1 MVWKTDNGN
10 IIGIYPEAVDK
21 LKKDFATS
29 VNNPNKIN
37 LTFYLAIEE
46 LEIEGKIILY
56 IFIPES
62 SHVHRCNGRIYD
74 RN

>member
-62 SHVHRCNGRIYD
+62 SQVHRCNGRIYD

>member
-1 MVWKTDNGN
+1 VWKTDNGN

-62 SHVHRCNGRIYD
+62 SQVHRCNGRIYD